1 MKKSNALPK
10 PNGTNMNGFKTE
22 QHNATNNINLY
33 FLLSD
38 ICRMEGGGNFNKIY
52 QHKAPEY
59 HR

>member
-10 PNGTNMNGFKTE
+10 PNGTNMNGFTTE

-38 ICRMEGGGNFNKIY
+38 ICR
-52 QHKAPEY
+52 Y
-59 HR
+59 HSFQLTQMN

>member
-10 PNGTNMNGFKTE
+10 PNGTNMNGFTTE

-38 ICRMEGGGNFNKIY
+38 ICRMGGGNFNKIY